1 MRTFL
6 ATAATLL
13 ALGACSS
20 DSTGIS
26 EDELVGTWT
35 ATEFTVTSAA
45 MSADLIEEGGTF
57 TAVFNADGSG
67 QQTTNYEGDNDSF
80 SVQWDLDGDELVID
94 GDERYEYDLNGDTL
108 SLTGTGTFDLDDDG
122 TEEDVTFD
130 IVLER
135 AS

>member
-6 ATAATLL
+6 ATAATIV

-20 DSTGIS
+20 DSTGVPD
-26 EDELVGTWT
+26 EDFVGTWV
-35 ATEFTVTSAA
+35 ASEFTVTSAD
-45 MSADLIEEGGTF
+45 MSADLIEEGGTL
-57 TAVFNADGSG
+57 TIVFNADGSG

-94 GDERYEYDLNGDTL
+94 GEERYEYDLNGDTM

-122 TEEDVTFD
+122 TEEHVTFD

-135 AS
+135 AT